1 MFEIKVDVDMHVEIK
16 FKRNEI
22 YGYMGKVYSDALDD
36 LLYTDRPFDVFFFFV
51 SRKKIMRAP
60 LKIKFINF
68 QFCDSKGL

>member
-36 LLYTDRPFDVFFFFV
+36 LLYTDRPFHFFFFCV
-51 SRKKIMRAP
+51 TQKNNAGAS
-60 LKIKFINF
+60 KIKF
-68 QFCDSKGL
+68 

>member
-36 LLYTDRPFDVFFFFV
+36 LLYTDRPFHVFYV
-51 SRKKIMRAP
+51 SHKKIMRAL
-60 LKIKFINF
+60 LKLNFNF
-68 QFCDSKGL
+68 QFYDSKAL

>member
-36 LLYTDRPFDVFFFFV
+36 LLYTDRPFTFFFV
-51 SRKKIMRAP
+51 LFVTQKNNAGAS
-60 LKIKFINF
+60 KIKF
-68 QFCDSKGL
+68 

>member
-36 LLYTDRPFDVFFFFV
+36 LLYTDRPFHVFFCV
-51 SRKKIMRAP
+51 TQKNNAGAS
-60 LKIKFINF
+60 KIKF
-68 QFCDSKGL
+68 

>member
-36 LLYTDRPFDVFFFFV
+36 LLYTDRPFHVFFFLCHA
-51 SRKKIMRAP
+51 KK
-60 LKIKFINF
+60 
-68 QFCDSKGL
+68 